1 MIRLR
6 KFKRILRNHKSVIS
20 RVKFSPFRCCF
31 YSKLANPV
39 RPGQPCTLIVRPVFE
54 CRTRVLRSCIRW
66 PEKARF
72 GSNIPEIL
80 MAYDIPLSCGY
91 LALDSKD
98 RVVLIHNHL
107 LRDNDINDP
116 PPEILKEILDE
127 MVESFPLIE
136 RALLVSRMLDSGVTR
151 NVVQR
156 FVGYIPKCEDQ
167 QSK

>member
-1 MIRLR
+1 
-6 KFKRILRNHKSVIS
+6 
-20 RVKFSPFRCCF
+20 
-31 YSKLANPV
+31 
-39 RPGQPCTLIVRPVFE
+39 
-54 CRTRVLRSCIRW
+54 
-66 PEKARF
+66 
-72 GSNIPEIL
+72 
-80 MAYDIPLSCGY
+80 Y